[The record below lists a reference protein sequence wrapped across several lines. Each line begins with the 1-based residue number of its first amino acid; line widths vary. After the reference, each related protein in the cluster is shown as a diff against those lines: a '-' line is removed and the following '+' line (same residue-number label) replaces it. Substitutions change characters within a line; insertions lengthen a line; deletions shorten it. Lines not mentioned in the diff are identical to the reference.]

1 MSALVKFTK
10 KEYAFIED
18 KYGSTKKQ
26 VDTYSEDELYDLQD
40 KCSDLE
46 IEAIEAA
53 GDETLSDEGKTAA
66 EIVTKIGNTLC
77 PEEGDEGNEE

>member
-18 KYGSTKKQ
+18 KFGANKKQ
-26 VDTYSEDELYDLQD
+26 VDAYSEDELYDLQD

-53 GDETLSDEGKTAA
+53 GDEDLSDEGKTAA

-77 PEEGDEGNEE
+77 PEEDDEEE